1 MKRST
6 FKQGAIIATFAII
19 FTKLL
24 GIIYV
29 IPFYKIIGNRGGALY
44 GYAYNIYSV
53 FLSLSTVGIPLAIS
67 KLVSEYNAL
76 GYYHTREN
84 VFKQGRKVI
93 LFFASVI
100 FLLLFIFSSSIARL
114 IIGDITGGNTI
125 KDIQFV
131 IRVIATAILVI
142 PSLSI
147 LRGYLQGNKYI
158 ETSSFSQVIEQT
170 SRVLIVVLGSYIA
183 LKITGSI
190 TIAVSV
196 ACFGATIGGIA
207 ALFYLSRKVKNN
219 KDDFIINM
227 PMKSEESLITNKVI
241 WKKIVKYAVPF
252 VMIDV
257 VGNACNLINMF
268 TVVKI
273 LVKHCNW
280 NINNAEIVMST
291 LTTWGSKLN
300 MIIIA
305 LATGLVVSLLP
316 HVTSSYIR
324 KDMDTVK
331 KYINEAYSL
340 LLYLAIPMTIGLS
353 FLSKPVWQIFYG
365 NHGLAA
371 EVFSVFVF
379 NALTSSLYTVT
390 LTIMQSINRYKVV
403 FYSLFL
409 EVFIK
414 LILQYPLMILA
425 YKLGFGPYIGNISA
439 TIIATSSTFII
450 SMTYMVK
457 KMNISLYDT
466 FKDVLKIVLYTFVMF
481 ISLKIVNVFIPLE
494 SSSRFKSIIII
505 AIYTI
510 VGGSVYLIVSFKTFK
525 KVFGK
530 DMINNIKNKFK
541 AKKEV

>member
-93 LFFASVI
+93 LIFASVI

>member
-93 LFFASVI
+93 LIFASVI

-207 ALFYLSRKVKNN
+207 ALFYLTRKVKNN

-324 KDMDTVK
+324 EDMDTVK

-353 FLSKPVWQIFYG
+353 FLSKPVWQVFYG

-466 FKDVLKIVLYTFVMF
+466 FKDVLKIILYTFVMF
-481 ISLKIVNVFIPLE
+481 VSLKIVNVFIPLE

-530 DMINNIKNKFK
+530 EMINNVKSKLKI
-541 AKKEV
+541 KKEV

>member
-93 LFFASVI
+93 LIFASVI

-494 SSSRFKSIIII
+494 STSRFKSIIII

>member
-29 IPFYKIIGNRGGALY
+29 IPFYKIIGNKGGALY

-93 LFFASVI
+93 LIFASVI

-541 AKKEV
+541 TKKEV

>member
-29 IPFYKIIGNRGGALY
+29 IPFYKIIGNKGGALY

-466 FKDVLKIVLYTFVMF
+466 FKDILKIVLYTFVMF

-541 AKKEV
+541 SKKEV

>member
-29 IPFYKIIGNRGGALY
+29 IPFYKIIGNKGGALY

-466 FKDVLKIVLYTFVMF
+466 FKDILKIVLYTFVMF

-541 AKKEV
+541 TKKEV

>member
-541 AKKEV
+541 TKKEV

>member
-93 LFFASVI
+93 LIFASVI

-541 AKKEV
+541 TKKEV

>member
-93 LFFASVI
+93 LIFASVI

-190 TIAVSV
+190 TKAVSV

-207 ALFYLSRKVKNN
+207 ALFYLTRKVKNN

-324 KDMDTVK
+324 EDMDTVK

-353 FLSKPVWQIFYG
+353 FLSKPVWQVFYG

-466 FKDVLKIVLYTFVMF
+466 FKDVLKIILYTFVMF
-481 ISLKIVNVFIPLE
+481 VSLKIVNVFIPLE

-530 DMINNIKNKFK
+530 EMINNVKSKLKI
-541 AKKEV
+541 KKEV

>member
-19 FTKLL
+19 FTKFL

-29 IPFYKIIGNRGGALY
+29 IPFYKIIGNKGGALY

-100 FLLLFIFSSSIARL
+100 FMLLFIFSSSIARL

-530 DMINNIKNKFK
+530 DIINNIKNKFK

>member
-19 FTKLL
+19 FTKFL

-29 IPFYKIIGNRGGALY
+29 IPFYKIIGNKGGALY

>member
-29 IPFYKIIGNRGGALY
+29 IPFYKIIGNKGGALY

-93 LFFASVI
+93 LIFASVI

-331 KYINEAYSL
+331 KYINEAYS
-340 LLYLAIPMTIGLS
+340 
-353 FLSKPVWQIFYG
+353 
-365 NHGLAA
+365 
-371 EVFSVFVF
+371 
-379 NALTSSLYTVT
+379 
-390 LTIMQSINRYKVV
+390 
-403 FYSLFL
+403 
-409 EVFIK
+409 
-414 LILQYPLMILA
+414 
-425 YKLGFGPYIGNISA
+425 
-439 TIIATSSTFII
+439 
-450 SMTYMVK
+450 
-457 KMNISLYDT
+457 
-466 FKDVLKIVLYTFVMF
+466 
-481 ISLKIVNVFIPLE
+481 
-494 SSSRFKSIIII
+494 
-505 AIYTI
+505 
-510 VGGSVYLIVSFKTFK
+510 
-525 KVFGK
+525 
-530 DMINNIKNKFK
+530 
-541 AKKEV
+541 

>member
-93 LFFASVI
+93 LIFASVI

-196 ACFGATIGGIA
+196 ACFGATIGGIV

>member
-29 IPFYKIIGNRGGALY
+29 IPFYKIIGNKGGALY

-207 ALFYLSRKVKNN
+207 ALFYLTRKVKNN

>member
-29 IPFYKIIGNRGGALY
+29 IPFYKIIGNKGGALY

-93 LFFASVI
+93 LIFASVI

-466 FKDVLKIVLYTFVMF
+466 FKDILKIVLYTFVMF

>member
-29 IPFYKIIGNRGGALY
+29 IPFYKIIGNKGGALY

-93 LFFASVI
+93 LIFASVI

>member
-93 LFFASVI
+93 LIFASVI

-530 DMINNIKNKFK
+530 EMINNVKSKLKI
-541 AKKEV
+541 KKEV

>member
-29 IPFYKIIGNRGGALY
+29 IPFYKIIGNKGGALY

>member
-29 IPFYKIIGNRGGALY
+29 IPFYKIIGNKGGALY

-403 FYSLFL
+403 FYSLFF

-541 AKKEV
+541 SKKEV

>member
-93 LFFASVI
+93 LIFASVI

-525 KVFGK
+525 KVFCK

>member
-1 MKRST
+1 
-6 FKQGAIIATFAII
+6 
-19 FTKLL
+19 
-24 GIIYV
+24 
-29 IPFYKIIGNRGGALY
+29 
-44 GYAYNIYSV
+44 
-53 FLSLSTVGIPLAIS
+53 
-67 KLVSEYNAL
+67 
-76 GYYHTREN
+76 
-84 VFKQGRKVI
+84 
-93 LFFASVI
+93 
-100 FLLLFIFSSSIARL
+100 
-114 IIGDITGGNTI
+114 
-125 KDIQFV
+125 
-131 IRVIATAILVI
+131 
-142 PSLSI
+142 
-147 LRGYLQGNKYI
+147 
-158 ETSSFSQVIEQT
+158 
-170 SRVLIVVLGSYIA
+170 
-183 LKITGSI
+183 
-190 TIAVSV
+190 
-196 ACFGATIGGIA
+196 
-207 ALFYLSRKVKNN
+207 
-219 KDDFIINM
+219 
-227 PMKSEESLITNKVI
+227 
-241 WKKIVKYAVPF
+241 
-252 VMIDV
+252 MIDV

-541 AKKEV
+541 SKKEV